1 MPIWLRKSS
10 PWLHWNEPVLRRNVG
25 VYLHIPFCLHRCSYC
40 DFLTY
45 GDKRPAGL
53 TPPAYVDALLE
64 EIQRR
69 GDWWRRHYLPQGRQV
84 DTVFFGGGTPTYLP
98 AEDMARLVRAVY
110 EHFDP
115 GGVATSIGR
124 GAQSAPGPVFAD
136 VAGRTLCAP
145 TAEIE
150 FTTEA
155 NPDTLNPDYLAALAE
170 AGVNRISIGIQ
181 ATQTK
186 HLRRMQRT
194 HRWEDIRPRLRWVAD
209 GPIPRFSFDLIYGL
223 PFMRVGEV
231 RESLARLLEFNPRH
245 ISAYELIY
253 EPGTPLYAW
262 SRKFAGQR
270 LDEQSALAQHRAI
283 ERVLR
288 GRGLYR
294 YEISNYARPG
304 EESRH
309 NLRYWRGGDYIGIGI
324 GAASRIGTAVLNNPR
339 AFEHYRKELAG
350 IGGDGDVLERE
361 FVGAAE
367 LRPGS
372 VGAGLD
378 PPTSKPRA
386 RQDAPLQE
394 SAPPA
399 DLFMQM
405 RTRLG
410 TRLNGH
416 AVDPRWITDGLLR
429 VQGGHIVVT
438 SKGLAFA
445 DMFHKEWV

>member
-1 MPIWLRKSS
+1 MSPWPRKKS
-10 PWLHWNEPVLRRNVG
+10 PWLHWNEPLLRRNIG
-25 VYLHIPFCLHRCSYC
+25 IYLHIPFCLHRCSYC

-53 TPPAYVDALLE
+53 TPPAYVEALLE
-64 EIQRR
+64 EIARR
-69 GDWWRRHYLPQGRQV
+69 GEWWRRHYLPQGRLV
-84 DTVFFGGGTPTYLP
+84 DSVFFGGGTPTYLP
-98 AEDMARLVRAVY
+98 AEDTARLVRAVY
-110 EHFDP
+110 GAFSV
-115 GGVATSIGR
+115 GGGLDRPISVQNVSSTA
-124 GAQSAPGPVFAD
+124 
-136 VAGRTLCAP
+136 AGGSRPAP
-145 TAEIE
+145 TLE

-155 NPDTLNPDYLAALAE
+155 NPDTLTPDYIAALAE

-194 HRWEDIRPRLRWVAD
+194 HRWEDIRPRLRWVAE

-223 PFMRVGEV
+223 PYMRVGEV
-231 RESLARLLEFNPRH
+231 RETLARLLDFNPRH

-262 SRKFAGQR
+262 SRRFSGQR
-270 LDEQSALAQHRAI
+270 LDEQSCLQQHRAI
-283 ERVLR
+283 ELTLR

-294 YEISNYARPG
+294 YEISNYALPG

-309 NLRYWRGGDYIGIGI
+309 NLRYWRGGDYIGLGI
-324 GAASRIGTAVLNNPR
+324 GAASRVGIEVINNPR
-339 AFEHYRKELAG
+339 AFELYRKDLAG
-350 IGGDGDVLERE
+350 IGGEGDALERT
-361 FVGAAE
+361 
-367 LRPGS
+367 

-378 PPTSKPRA
+378 PPMMSRRA
-386 RQDAPLQE
+386 GHDPPLQ
-394 SAPPA
+394 APAA
-399 DLFMQM
+399 DIFMQM

-416 AVDPRWITDGLLR
+416 RIDPRWITDGLLR
-429 VQGGHIVVT
+429 VESGQIVVT

-445 DMFHKEWV
+445 DMFHKAWV